1 MEQQEMEQQIMEQQE
16 MEQQEM
22 AQRIMAQR
30 IMEQQEMEQ
39 LLINNNFT
47 FMYDDKIYNGRI
59 IYYNNTFFIIVTQIK
74 YHRIVFKLA
83 TDENNNYFIKL
94 IFITN
99 KHSVKNIHG
108 IKNKLKNNKII
119 FYNSDI
125 YQNKLLTDEINSTI
139 DHFTPILN
147 FFVTRYLQSKKIVD
161 DIFLNLMYFY
171 LTNYN
176 RTYILCL
183 CALNNDMN
191 NFYII
196 LNNIKVNEVDLLY
209 TLQHTFG
216 YLPLSLY
223 DTYNKKIYFD
233 YYQQLQHLKY
243 IPEYNYLNYGEF
255 IKLFINLR
263 NIFDPQHTKNIYN

>member
-1 MEQQEMEQQIMEQQE
+1 
-16 MEQQEM
+16 
-22 AQRIMAQR
+22 
-30 IMEQQEMEQ
+30 MEQ
-39 LLINNNFT
+39 LLINSNFT
-47 FMYDDKIYNGRI
+47 FIYDGINYNGRL
-59 IYYNNTFFIIVTQIK
+59 IYYDNTFFIISTPMK
-74 YHRIVFKLA
+74 YYRIVFELIIN
-83 TDENNNYFIKL
+83 ENSSYGIKL
-94 IFITN
+94 IFITDT
-99 KHSVKNIHG
+99 HSV
-108 IKNKLKNNKII
+108 KNKLKNNKIK

-125 YQNKLLTDEINSTI
+125 YQNKLLTDEIYSII

-147 FFVTRYLQSKKIVD
+147 IFVTNYLQLRKTVD
-161 DIFLNLMYFY
+161 DMFLNLMYFY

-196 LNNIKVNEVDLLY
+196 LNNIKVNEKDLLY

-216 YLPLSLY
+216 YLPLSSY
-223 DTYNKKIYFD
+223 NTYNKQLYYE

-255 IKLFINLR
+255 ISL
-263 NIFDPQHTKNIYN
+263 IYNIEKIIPSITLGYIPIFILN